1 MMRRGCFQGGR
12 VRKGNRF
19 DAAQWVW
26 RYPVEPFPAAEAR
39 GEPVEPTEQ
48 ENENVRQALIDISV
62 ESWRFAKLFGRV
74 LAKLDAGDAPRY
86 ANQLRYFLKKVDETL
101 DVSDMRLVNLEGQP
115 YDPGVAASALNVADF
130 GPDDRLVVD
139 QMVEPIVMGSSG
151 LVRPGTV
158 MLRKLEE

>member
-1 MMRRGCFQGGR
+1 M
-12 VRKGNRF
+12 
-19 DAAQWVW
+19 A
-26 RYPVEPFPAAEAR
+26 
-39 GEPVEPTEQ
+39 PTEQ

-139 QMVEPIVMGSSG
+139 QMVEPIVMGASG

>member
-1 MMRRGCFQGGR
+1 M
-12 VRKGNRF
+12 
-19 DAAQWVW
+19 
-26 RYPVEPFPAAEAR
+26 ESS
-39 GEPVEPTEQ
+39 EQ
-48 ENENVRQALIDISV
+48 KHENVQQALIDISI

-74 LAKLDAGDAPRY
+74 LGKLDAGDAPRY
-86 ANQLRYFLKKVDETL
+86 ANQLRYFLKRVDETL
-101 DVSDMRLVNLEGQP
+101 GVSGLRLVNLEGQP

-139 QMVEPIVMGSSG
+139 QMMEPIVMSSSG